1 VNARV
6 QALIDRL
13 HLSPHP
19 EGGFYR
25 QTYRSASMVRP
36 DDGRPPRRS
45 LTTIYFLLDAAQ
57 HSRWHRVRSDEAWH
71 FYEGDPTELL
81 LLDPACE
88 NVASVRLGPVDA
100 GERAYVVPAGW
111 WQAARPTGD
120 YSLVGCTVAPGFEFD
135 DFDFLRDDRVSLE
148 ALGRLRPDL
157 VTLA

>member
-1 VNARV
+1 V

-25 QTYRSASMVRP
+25 QTYRSASVVRP
-36 DDGRPPRRS
+36 ADDRPARQS
-45 LTTIYFLLDAAQ
+45 LTTIYFLLDSTQ

-71 FYEGDPTELL
+71 FYEGDPMELL

-88 NVASVRLGPVDA
+88 NVASVRLGPVHA
-100 GERAYVVPAGW
+100 GERVYVVPAGW